1 MKGSKAE
8 ELKMKEIA
16 KSTGLSLDTVK
27 AILDSP
33 YEFIRETTGKMEIN
47 RDLSVEEFNELKT
60 NFNIPCIGKLY
71 ASSYMYRRINK
82 LNGKESN
89 KDK

>member
-1 MKGSKAE
+1 MKANKAE

-16 KSTGLSLDTVK
+16 QKTGLSLDMVK

-33 YEFIRETTGKMEIN
+33 YEFIRETTGEMEIE
-47 RDLSVEEFNELKT
+47 RDLSKEEFNELKT

-71 ASSYMYRRINK
+71 ASNYMYRRINK